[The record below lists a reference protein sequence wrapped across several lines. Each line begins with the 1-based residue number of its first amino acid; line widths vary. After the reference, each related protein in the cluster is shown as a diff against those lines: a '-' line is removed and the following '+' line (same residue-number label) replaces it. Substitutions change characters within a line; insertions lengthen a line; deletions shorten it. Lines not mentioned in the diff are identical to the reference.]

1 MTELLS
7 LYIALH
13 CSLWMSFVLLSFCCI
28 NKCLDR
34 QRREGNVYEISLWKN
49 VTVYRINHDV
59 SFPEFSAFDRTLLM
73 FMWRVSGL
81 RLATIISQ
89 SGVRIW
95 KFAGKVEVGDLE
107 RLNFTCCCREFHKPG
122 TTPDVEGN
130 TGGIL
135 RILTLGRAQESR
147 VHDLA
152 IAEREVHH
160 TQAGSLLSP
169 GSLIIIMYGLSGLTQ
184 IISKF
189 VVVKPW
195 PQTH

>member
-7 LYIALH
+7 LYIALQSVNVFCTFIILLH
-13 CSLWMSFVLLSFCCI
+13 QWMS
-28 NKCLDR
+28 R
-34 QRREGNVYEISLWKN
+34 QTEEGNVYEICYDKN
-49 VTVYRINHDV
+49 VRVYRINHDV
-59 SFPEFSAFDRTLLM
+59 SFPEFSAFDRTLLKL
-73 FMWRVSGL
+73 MWRVSGL

-122 TTPDVEGN
+122 TTPALEGN

-169 GSLIIIMYGLSGLTQ
+169 GFIIMSGLSGLTQ
-184 IISKF
+184 IIS
-189 VVVKPW
+189 
-195 PQTH
+195 

>member
-34 QRREGNVYEISLWKN
+34 QRREMCMKFRYKKN

-81 RLATIISQ
+81 RPATIISQ

-169 GSLIIIMYGLSGLTQ
+169 GFIIMYGLSGLTQ
-184 IISKF
+184 IIS
-189 VVVKPW
+189 
-195 PQTH
+195 